1 MHRADELDGL
11 RRPQRHHRDR
21 GLNVQ
26 TTRQII
32 PSADR
37 VTARAATA
45 APWPAYTP
53 EKLGLSTDTTVD
65 RRYARK
71 QSGEDVFIN
80 DVARHRDT
88 GMLTAAG
95 TLPKAHR
102 YFNDSVID
110 RYDALHLAEF
120 MRQGVE
126 VIAHTLLGVPL
137 THQFVLRTV
146 HLRITE
152 PGSAVT
158 ADHAVIVFSE
168 TQVRRNGSGVPY
180 AAAGPVH
187 CIADGRHIARCDGL
201 VGFLAP
207 ETYGAMRGEEQKRL
221 DAPAGR
227 LVPDRPQTVGRQFP
241 ENVFLGQV
249 TGPVREASCLLVP
262 QTHPTFFDRPL
273 DHYPGMMIAEG
284 ARQLAVLSFA
294 EVTGTPV
301 NRVHTHDAALNF
313 TSFAEL
319 DTPPALRI
327 VSWVADEAGNAAD
340 VGAEIT
346 VVARQGARTTSTCTF
361 RVSIA
366 TEALTEGRQ
375 S

>member
-1 MHRADELDGL
+1 M
-11 RRPQRHHRDR
+11 
-21 GLNVQ
+21 Q
-26 TTRQII
+26 TTRQIT

-37 VTARAATA
+37 VPARAATA
-45 APWPAYTP
+45 APWPAYTA
-53 EKLGLSTDTTVD
+53 EKLGLSTGTTVD
-65 RRYARK
+65 RRYAHK

-80 DVARHRDT
+80 DVARHQDT
-88 GMLTAAG
+88 GMLTAVG

-152 PGSAVT
+152 PAAAVT
-158 ADHAVIVFSE
+158 ADHGVIAFSE
-168 TQVRRNGSGVPY
+168 KLVRRNGSGVPY

-207 ETYGAMRGEEQKRL
+207 ETYSAMRGEDGRRRL

-227 LVPDRPQTVGRQFP
+227 VLPDRPQTVGRQFP
-241 ENVFLGQV
+241 ENVFLGRV
-249 TGPVREASCLLVP
+249 TGPVRQASCVLVP
-262 QTHPTFFDRPL
+262 QTHPVFFDRPL

-294 EVTGTPV
+294 EATGTPADQ
-301 NRVHTHDAALNF
+301 VHTHDAALNF

-327 VSWVADEAGNAAD
+327 VSWAADEAGNAAD
-340 VGAEIT
+340 AAAEIT
-346 VVARQGARTTSTCTF
+346 VVAHQGTRTTSTCTF
-361 RVSIA
+361 RVSSA
-366 TEALTEGRQ
+366 TESLSEGRL